1 VIKEAKDL
9 LEKTIKG
16 RNPGITVVRSA
27 AEESQ
32 GIMARK
38 FPLIALVTNPGTFDE
53 SEARTVRYF
62 EGEPKQ
68 YRERYVRGD
77 RALPILIRCW
87 AVGEDDADKIFSRI
101 IPAIPSQWEHDGFVK
116 HIEIGWEEHSDHVK
130 NVTKTYLSVVEVRF
144 RSAAAMEPG
153 VVPYYTEVVM
163 EEGEIINQQG

>member
-9 LEKTIKG
+9 LEKIIKE
-16 RNPGITVVRSA
+16 RVQGITVVRSA
-27 AEESQ
+27 TEESHK
-32 GIMARK
+32 IMARK

-62 EGEPKQ
+62 ERKPKQ
-68 YRERYVRGD
+68 YLERYVRGD
-77 RALPILIRCW
+77 RILPILIRCW
-87 AVGEDDADKIFSRI
+87 AAGEEDADNIFSRI

-153 VVPYYTEVVM
+153 EVPYYTKVVL
-163 EEGEIINQQG
+163 EEGEIIKQG